1 MAETIL
7 KSSFPSQ
14 IASDAEKASL
24 EYGLKVARAIE
35 HEWFKR
41 DSGATRFYSNRDEY
55 HRLRLYARGEQSVK
69 KYKDELSIN
78 GDLSYLN
85 LDWKP
90 VPIIPKFVDIVVNGM
105 SDRLYDVKAFSQ
117 DDSSVKKRTDYVE
130 SIITDMQT
138 KDFNNKVQA
147 ELGIDIRNNV
157 DDDAPENEE
166 ELSLHMQLEY
176 KQAIEIAEEQAI
188 NSIFNSNKYDLTQRR
203 VNYDLAVI
211 GIGCVKNEFN
221 KSQGIKIEYVDPAD
235 IVYSYTYSPY
245 FVY

>member
-14 IASDAEKASL
+14 IASDAEKAGL
-24 EYGLKVARAIE
+24 QYGLKVARAVE

-117 DDSSVKKRTDYVE
+117 DDTSVKKRTDYIE
-130 SIITDMQT
+130 SILTDMQT
-138 KDFNNKVQA
+138 REFNDQVKNDLGVDIYNNNP
-147 ELGIDIRNNV
+147 ELL
-157 DDDAPENEE
+157 PENEE
-166 ELSLHMQLEY
+166 ELTIHMQLDY
-176 KQAIEIAEEQAI
+176 KQSIEIAEEQAI
-188 NSIFNSNKYDLTQRR
+188 NSIFNQNKYDLTQRR
-203 VNYDLAVI
+203 VNYDLVTI
-211 GIGCVKNEFN
+211 GIGCVKNNFN
-221 KSQGIKIEYVDPAD
+221 KSQGIKVEYVDPAD
-235 IVYSYTYSPY
+235 IVYSYTY
-245 FVY
+245 

>member
-14 IASDAEKASL
+14 IASDEEKASS

-41 DSGATRFYSNRDEY
+41 DSGATRFYSNRDEF

-105 SDRLYDVKAFSQ
+105 SDRAFDIKAFSQ
-117 DDSSVKKRTDYVE
+117 DPSSVKQRSEYVE
-130 SIITDMQT
+130 SITRDMQT
-138 KDFNNKVQA
+138 RELNDAIQ
-147 ELGIDIRNNV
+147 EQLGINV
-157 DDDAPENEE
+157 
-166 ELSLHMQLEY
+166 Y
-176 KQAIEIAEEQAI
+176 CY
-188 NSIFNSNKYDLTQRR
+188 NKRT
-203 VNYDLAVI
+203 
-211 GIGCVKNEFN
+211 
-221 KSQGIKIEYVDPAD
+221 
-235 IVYSYTYSPY
+235 
-245 FVY
+245 